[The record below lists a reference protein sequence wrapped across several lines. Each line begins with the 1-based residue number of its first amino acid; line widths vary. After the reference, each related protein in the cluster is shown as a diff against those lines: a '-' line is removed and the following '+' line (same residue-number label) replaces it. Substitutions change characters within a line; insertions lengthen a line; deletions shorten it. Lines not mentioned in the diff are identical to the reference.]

1 MNTFHIDPN
10 FSVFQLVQKKQSKGI
25 SVNHLPV
32 LQEISFEIENAS
44 LIDHA
49 HNVLFCGFQRLS
61 QFEPHIEHYRKL
73 AKESQ
78 HIFVFAIPDLDL
90 EFIEGITFVPLH
102 EGDQLAKEWFI
113 VSYGQD
119 FFSALAA
126 EEITSGNLHP
136 EEREYRGTWIFD
148 LRMVEI
154 VYDWLCR
161 KVGLDPDHVDQ
172 NQEFFR
178 HELGMMENTL
188 SRVQD
193 FIRQEKLA
201 HHDNTVREIQQLLD
215 TTLYPALVKMQ
226 ERTN

>member
-1 MNTFHIDPN
+1 MY
-10 FSVFQLVQKKQSKGI
+10 FSLFRRSRARAFRSI
-25 SVNHLPV
+25 YLPV

-201 HHDNTVREIQQLLD
+201 HHDDTVREIQQLLD
-215 TTLYPALVKMQ
+215 TTLYPALVRMQ